1 MLEKSQ
7 VATLALL
14 TLSFMVGEVA
24 HFLPTV
30 TRSYLVSLVSE
41 LISNH
46 IFRSLDNNCE
56 LAQSRHL
63 VKISDM
69 VNPVVTWLSV
79 ISLALLNPIYI
90 FNLAT

>member
-1 MLEKSQ
+1 MESSVLEKSQVARWSQVEKSQ

-41 LISNH
+41 GN
-46 IFRSLDNNCE
+46 
-56 LAQSRHL
+56 
-63 VKISDM
+63 
-69 VNPVVTWLSV
+69 
-79 ISLALLNPIYI
+79 
-90 FNLAT
+90 